1 MSNLSMSTEDYLE
14 AIYMIE
20 LENKS
25 PKVHSVAIAKHLGVT
40 KAAVSRAMNHLASSE
55 LIEKELYGNISLTDK
70 GREIAIAVYDKHLTL
85 KTFLMNI
92 GISEEVASIDC
103 CKIEHI
109 ISEETYTK
117 IKEFN
122 SEFGEL
128 KRG

>member
-1 MSNLSMSTEDYLE
+1 MSNLTMSTEDYLE
-14 AIYMIE
+14 TIYMIE
-20 LENKS
+20 LENNS
-25 PKVHSVAIAKHLGVT
+25 PKVHSVTIAKHLGVT

-55 LIEKELYGNISLTDK
+55 LIEKELYGNISLTEK
-70 GREIAIAVYDKHLTL
+70 GREIAIAVYEKHLTI

-109 ISEETYTK
+109 ISEETYIK

-122 SEFGEL
+122 SEFSGL
-128 KRG
+128 KKE